1 MEMTAR
7 GPDPSWAPA
16 RRAAGRC
23 PLRSRAWRRGCDVQA
38 RSTRPDVEPA
48 RRGTAIGLAGD
59 DDTRGLYRTP
69 VAGPSRGRHP
79 HSGLAVRAHGG
90 RAASRR
96 VRRGHEPHAVQ
107 HQDVQGRRL
116 WDRFW
121 KVLREDDQLAD
132 RSYNVLEQ
140 FLDTTEDALEDG
152 GLDEAGRRRAE
163 KFKQQCEMSWKR
175 IDRGRDRDG
184 ALGWA
189 GEHATAHP
197 PQSRRV
203 IAALIGAIA
212 RHRAQVLREFG
223 KPNAADAELWD
234 VMAHLG
240 LDPRDYET
248 RDS

>member
-1 MEMTAR
+1 MTTTLWVGETR
-7 GPDPSWAPA
+7 SSPLPDPEKSWHNTMALIDSPWS
-16 RRAAGRC
+16 R
-23 PLRSRAWRRGCDVQA
+23 LRKPPTIPTGFTAQA
-38 RSTRPDVEPA
+38 LNDLDD
-48 RRGTAIGLAGD
+48 LAFAELIQAQLVPRD
-59 DDTRGLYRTP
+59 
-69 VAGPSRGRHP
+69 
-79 HSGLAVRAHGG
+79 
-90 RAASRR
+90 
-96 VRRGHEPHAVQ
+96 
-107 HQDVQGRRL
+107 QDVQGRRL
-116 WDRFW
+116 WDRLW

-132 RSYNVLEQ
+132 RTYNVLEQ

-152 GLDEAGRRRAE
+152 GLDEAGTKRAE

-212 RHRAQVLREFG
+212 RHRAEVLREFG